1 MIEMYIV
8 YTVPRPCVRVGA
20 RDAQASSTVCSRAGR
35 SVAPFQFQFPKAF
48 SRVSIAEY
56 FPFYKQDLPRIGR
69 TTHTMVRK
77 TLPASMGLCLELAV
91 PGISHPFPIP
101 KAFSR
106 VSVAEYFPLCKRNR
120 RGRLTSY
127 YPYIVQ
133 EDHPGVNGTLP
144 RIGSASSQRV
154 TSTVSN
160 FAASRHIP
168 AAR

>member
-1 MIEMYIV
+1 MKRATKEGKYRMIEMYIV

-48 SRVSIAEY
+48 SRVSIA
-56 FPFYKQDLPRIGR
+56 
-69 TTHTMVRK
+69 
-77 TLPASMGLCLELAV
+77 
-91 PGISHPFPIP
+91 
-101 KAFSR
+101 
-106 VSVAEYFPLCKRNR
+106 
-120 RGRLTSY
+120 
-127 YPYIVQ
+127 
-133 EDHPGVNGTLP
+133 GTLP
-144 RIGSASSQRV
+144 RIGSARDQSPLSNSQGLFQSFSCRVFPSLQAKSARQTNLVLPIHWSGRPSRRQWDSASIGSASLQRV